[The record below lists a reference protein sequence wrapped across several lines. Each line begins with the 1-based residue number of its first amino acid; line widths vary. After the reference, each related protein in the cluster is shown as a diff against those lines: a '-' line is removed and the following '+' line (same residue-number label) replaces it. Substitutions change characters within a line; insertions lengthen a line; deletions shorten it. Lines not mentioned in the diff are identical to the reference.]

1 MKAAA
6 VIALLACAGAFAAQ
20 IDDSASLRLEPA
32 DLRKAWEVFE
42 DLQRSND
49 QQKARIQEL
58 ERQLEHVAA
67 AKCA

>member
-6 VIALLACAGAFAAQ
+6 IAILACASAYAAQ

-32 DLRKAWEVFE
+32 DIRKAWEVFE
-42 DLQRSND
+42 DMQRSND
-49 QQKARIQEL
+49 QQKARILEL
-58 ERQLEHVAA
+58 ERQLEHVVA

>member
-6 VIALLACAGAFAAQ
+6 IAILACASAYAAQ

-32 DLRKAWEVFE
+32 DIRKAWEVFE
-42 DLQRSND
+42 DMQRSND